1 MLAGPGH
8 LCYGWVMKVLHL
20 LTVGTAAAAMLF
32 AASETQ
38 AQQRPIGGGP
48 RNWIPSNGGGMQG
61 MQGIHGRR
69 GFHDRGGFF
78 LPLFWDDRD
87 DPVIIEKTVVKETVV
102 VKDPP
107 PPPPKREPYAVG
119 KTYDTLPPQ
128 GCMKLIENGG
138 SYYLCSGEWYQQVGG
153 KYKAVAKP

>member
-1 MLAGPGH
+1 
-8 LCYGWVMKVLHL
+8 MKAPHL
-20 LTVGTAAAAMLF
+20 LAFGAAAAAMLF
-32 AASETQ
+32 AASGAE

-48 RNWIPSNGGGMQG
+48 RNSFSADGRM
-61 MQGIHGRR
+61 HGKNR
-69 GFHDRGGFF
+69 FF
-78 LPLFWDDRD
+78 LPFVWVEQQ
-87 DPVIIEKTVVKETVV
+87 DPVVIEKTVVKETVV

-107 PPPPKREPYAVG
+107 APPKREPYAVG
-119 KTYDTLPPQ
+119 KTYDTLPPE

>member
-1 MLAGPGH
+1 MLAGLGH
-8 LCYGWVMKVLHL
+8 WCYMHAMKGPHL
-20 LTVGTAAAAMLF
+20 LAFGAAAAAMLF
-32 AASETQ
+32 AASGAE

-48 RNWIPSNGGGMQG
+48 RNSLPADGRM
-61 MQGIHGRR
+61 HGQNR
-69 GFHDRGGFF
+69 FVLPFF
-78 LPLFWDDRD
+78 WVEQQ
-87 DPVIIEKTVVKETVV
+87 DPVIIEKTVVKEVPV
-102 VKDPP
+102 AVKDPP
-107 PPPPKREPYAVG
+107 APPKREPYAVG